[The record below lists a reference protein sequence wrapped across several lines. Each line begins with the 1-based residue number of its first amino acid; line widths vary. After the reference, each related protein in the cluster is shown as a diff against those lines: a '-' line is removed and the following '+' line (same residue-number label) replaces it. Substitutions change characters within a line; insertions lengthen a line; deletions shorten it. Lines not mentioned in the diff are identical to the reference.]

1 MRTFVLRARA
11 APTDSQKLLA
21 SVGKDAHTEILAH
34 PDNAACSAI
43 ASDVVYRCWCT
54 QDYSRTIRFE
64 PDAMHD
70 IGGFD
75 ERALLGKIAKALDAS
90 RGMSKE
96 EARPVESGV
105 TVRTISFERLVLE
118 LSSDHQLFVMDRK
131 GTSIREQAFEGNPC
145 FLLTDHIPMP
155 KKSFNSLERLGA
167 KKLTLG
173 SKMLFASQCVV
184 LISTNWTS
192 ADGIVSAKSHSRRRE
207 CPIRR
212 PAIRHRC
219 PACRNSAVHR
229 VTPAFAPD
237 HVHPQSVARE
247 MRADVRAGTPWPPVR
262 GSDRPSAHRRGS
274 PARARRI
281 ASCMASPR
289 VPPATGRD
297 GAGAAPAPAVR
308 IRTAAPRTAAAPPPC
323 RPPAIPPGRRAP

>member
-21 SVGKDAHTEILAH
+21 SVGKEAHTEILAH
-34 PDNAACSAI
+34 TLMNAIFVAQSHRA
-43 ASDVVYRCWCT
+43 DVIVYLVLEST
-54 QDYSRTIRFE
+54 QDFSRTIRFE

-75 ERALLGKIAKALDAS
+75 EQSLLAKVAKALDAS
-90 RGMSKE
+90 RGIGKE
-96 EARPVESGV
+96 ETRPVESGV

-184 LISTNWTS
+184 LIHHEL
-192 ADGIVSAKSHSRRRE
+192 DLR
-207 CPIRR
+207 
-212 PAIRHRC
+212 
-219 PACRNSAVHR
+219 
-229 VTPAFAPD
+229 
-237 HVHPQSVARE
+237 
-247 MRADVRAGTPWPPVR
+247 
-262 GSDRPSAHRRGS
+262 
-274 PARARRI
+274 
-281 ASCMASPR
+281 
-289 VPPATGRD
+289 
-297 GAGAAPAPAVR
+297 
-308 IRTAAPRTAAAPPPC
+308 
-323 RPPAIPPGRRAP
+323 